1 MMNLRKILAIG
12 TLVAFSQLSTAE
24 TQLPKAAI
32 FDLGSLDTIAA
43 LGLKSYVVGVPK
55 QGLPDYL
62 KQFNKDSYADIGGLK
77 NPDLTVLKTLN
88 PDLIVITGRQAGQ
101 KDALERIGKVK
112 QVDASGD
119 NYWESFSANVS
130 SIAALFNAKDT
141 ANKAL
146 AELSTDIES
155 TKTGI
160 KGNPTILVV
169 THNNGSFGLR
179 DEPIATQLLGL
190 EASKVPSHVTPQKR
204 GTRTFTSLSVNN
216 IAEMKPTTL
225 FIVDRSAAIGNT
237 KESLDIEKLKSEL
250 SDQGGQSIQVAYLSP
265 KLWYLSG
272 NGLQSLRMQVKEIAD
287 AL

>member
-24 TQLPKAAI
+24 TQLPKTAI
-32 FDLGSLDTIAA
+32 FDLGSLDTIAS
-43 LGLKSYVVGVPK
+43 LGLESYVVGVPK
-55 QGLPDYL
+55 QVLPDYL
-62 KQFNKDSYADIGGLK
+62 KQFNDARYTDVGGLK
-77 NPDLTVLKTLN
+77 TPDLEAIKTLN

-101 KDALERIGKVK
+101 KSALEAIGKVQ
-112 QVDASGD
+112 QVEAFGD
-119 NYWESFSANVS
+119 NYWESFSANVT
-130 SIAALFNAKDT
+130 SIATLFNAKNAADT
-141 ANKAL
+141 AL
-146 AELSTDIES
+146 AELNTDIES
-155 TKTGI
+155 TKADI
-160 KGNPTILVV
+160 KDNPTILVV

-190 EASKVPSHVTPQKR
+190 DASKVPSHVTPQKR

-225 FIVDRSAAIGNT
+225 FIVDRSAAIGDT
-237 KESLDIEKLKSEL
+237 KNALDIAELKVEL
-250 SDQGGQSIQVAYLSP
+250 AAQGAGTIKVTYLSP

>member
-43 LGLKSYVVGVPK
+43 LGLESHVVGVPK
-55 QGLPDYL
+55 QVLPDYL
-62 KQFNKDSYADIGGLK
+62 KQFNDDRYTDVGGLK
-77 NPDLTVLKTLN
+77 TPDLEAIKTLT

-101 KDALERIGKVK
+101 KSALEAIGTVK
-112 QVDASGD
+112 LVEAFGD
-119 NYWESFSANVS
+119 NYWESFNANVT
-130 SIAALFNAKDT
+130 SIATLFNAKNAADT
-141 ANKAL
+141 AL
-146 AELSTDIES
+146 AKLSTDIES
-155 TKTGI
+155 TKTAI
-160 KGNPTILVV
+160 NGNPTILVV

-204 GTRTFTSLSVNN
+204 GTRTFTSLSVSD
-216 IAEMKPTTL
+216 IAQMKPTTL

-237 KESLDIEKLKSEL
+237 KESLNLEKLKSEL
-250 SDQGGQSIQVAYLSP
+250 AAQGGQSIQIAYLSP